1 MVRPVI
7 RPVVILMVLLVVILL
22 IVRATRS
29 TSVRVSISSA
39 GVNRRRSVLHQ
50 VHRLLLR
57 RPVSVFNVTPRSRPI
72 FCFPVSS
79 RCLRISTRVLERRI
93 KLRFVV
99 VKHRSSRR
107 QILLLLVVVVVT
119 ALCSMVSVVKSLF
132 LLKSARDFA
141 MKEIRA
147 SRGEERAFLF
157 VWFLEFFLLL
167 VFFLCGEPFC
177 FSAPKTRKTFCEVE
191 WNDYRD

>member
-7 RPVVILMVLLVVILL
+7 RPVVILMVLLVILL

-29 TSVRVSISSA
+29 TSVSVSISSA

-57 RPVSVFNVTPRSRPI
+57 RPVSVFNITPRSRPI

-99 VKHRSSRR
+99 VKHRQNR
-107 QILLLLVVVVVT
+107 QILLLVVVVVT
-119 ALCSMVSVVKSLF
+119 ALCSMVSIVKSLF
-132 LLKSARDFA
+132 LLSKSARDFFS

-157 VWFLEFFLLL
+157 VWF
-167 VFFLCGEPFC
+167 
-177 FSAPKTRKTFCEVE
+177 S
-191 WNDYRD
+191 

>member
-1 MVRPVI
+1 
-7 RPVVILMVLLVVILL
+7 VVILMLLLLVVVISL
-22 IVRATRS
+22 IVRATGS
-29 TSVRVSISSA
+29 TSVSVSISSA
-39 GVNRRRSVLHQ
+39 GINRRRSVLHQ

-57 RPVSVFNVTPRSRPI
+57 RPVSVFNITPSRPI

-99 VKHRSSRR
+99 VKHRQNR
-107 QILLLLVVVVVT
+107 QILLLVVVVVFT
-119 ALCSMVSVVKSLF
+119 ALCSMVSIVKSLF
-132 LLKSARDFA
+132 LLSKSARDFFS

-157 VWFLEFFLLL
+157 VWF
-167 VFFLCGEPFC
+167 
-177 FSAPKTRKTFCEVE
+177 S
-191 WNDYRD
+191 

>member
-1 MVRPVI
+1 MVRSVI
-7 RPVVILMVLLVVILL
+7 RPVVILMVLLVLLVVILL

-57 RPVSVFNVTPRSRPI
+57 RPVSVFNITPSRPI

-99 VKHRSSRR
+99 VKHRRADKSFFLW
-107 QILLLLVVVVVT
+107 LLLLL
-119 ALCSMVSVVKSLF
+119 LCVRWYQSLKVSSF
-132 LLKSARDFA
+132 LRERARDFA

-147 SRGEERAFLF
+147 SRGGRVRAF
-157 VWFLEFFLLL
+157 VVGWF
-167 VFFLCGEPFC
+167 
-177 FSAPKTRKTFCEVE
+177 S
-191 WNDYRD
+191 

>member
-1 MVRPVI
+1 
-7 RPVVILMVLLVVILL
+7 VVILL

-29 TSVRVSISSA
+29 TSVSVSISSA

-57 RPVSVFNVTPRSRPI
+57 RPVSVFNITPRSRPI

-99 VKHRSSRR
+99 VKHRQSR
-107 QILLLLVVVVVT
+107 QILLLVVVVVLL
-119 ALCSMVSVVKSLF
+119 LCVRWYQSLKVSSF
-132 LLKSARDFA
+132 LRESARDFA

-147 SRGEERAFLF
+147 SRGGRVRAF
-157 VWFLEFFLLL
+157 VVGWF
-167 VFFLCGEPFC
+167 
-177 FSAPKTRKTFCEVE
+177 S
-191 WNDYRD
+191 

>member
-7 RPVVILMVLLVVILL
+7 CPVVILMLLLLLVVILL
-22 IVRATRS
+22 IVRATGS
-29 TSVRVSISSA
+29 TSVSVSISSA
-39 GVNRRRSVLHQ
+39 GINRRRSVLHQ

-57 RPVSVFNVTPRSRPI
+57 RPVSVFNITPSRPI

-99 VKHRSSRR
+99 VKHRQNR
-107 QILLLLVVVVVT
+107 QILLLVVVVVT
-119 ALCSMVSVVKSLF
+119 ALCSMVSVAKSLF
-132 LLKSARDFA
+132 LLLKSARDFA

-147 SRGEERAFLF
+147 GAAGEE
-157 VWFLEFFLLL
+157 
-167 VFFLCGEPFC
+167 C
-177 FSAPKTRKTFCEVE
+177 
-191 WNDYRD
+191 

>member
-7 RPVVILMVLLVVILL
+7 RPVVILMLLLLLVVILL

-29 TSVRVSISSA
+29 TSVSVSISSA

-57 RPVSVFNVTPRSRPI
+57 RPVSVFNITPSRPI

-99 VKHRSSRR
+99 VKHRQNR
-107 QILLLLVVVVVT
+107 QILLLVVVVVT

-147 SRGEERAFLF
+147 GAAGEE
-157 VWFLEFFLLL
+157 
-167 VFFLCGEPFC
+167 C
-177 FSAPKTRKTFCEVE
+177 
-191 WNDYRD
+191 

>member
-7 RPVVILMVLLVVILL
+7 CPVVILMLLLLVVVILL

-29 TSVRVSISSA
+29 TSVSVSISSA

-57 RPVSVFNVTPRSRPI
+57 RPVSVFNITPSRPI

-99 VKHRSSRR
+99 VKHRRADKSFF
-107 QILLLLVVVVVT
+107 VVVVVT

-147 SRGEERAFLF
+147 SRGEERAFLCGF
-157 VWFLEFFLLL
+157 CEFFSSFFVFVVRTLS
-167 VFFLCGEPFC
+167 FFL
-177 FSAPKTRKTFCEVE
+177 SAPKT
-191 WNDYRD
+191 

>member
-29 TSVRVSISSA
+29 TSVSVSISSA

-57 RPVSVFNVTPRSRPI
+57 RPVSVFNITPRSRPI

-99 VKHRSSRR
+99 VKHRQNR
-107 QILLLLVVVVVT
+107 QILLLVVVVVT
-119 ALCSMVSVVKSLF
+119 ALCSMVSVAKSLF
-132 LLKSARDFA
+132 LLKSARDFFS

-147 SRGEERAFLF
+147 SRGEERAFLCGFCELFSSLFLF
-157 VWFLEFFLLL
+157 V
-167 VFFLCGEPFC
+167 VCEPFFC
-177 FSAPKTRKTFCEVE
+177 LPPRKL
-191 WNDYRD
+191 

>member
-7 RPVVILMVLLVVILL
+7 CPVVILMLLLLVVVILL
-22 IVRATRS
+22 IVRATGS
-29 TSVRVSISSA
+29 TSVSVSISSA
-39 GVNRRRSVLHQ
+39 GINRRRSVLHQ

-57 RPVSVFNVTPRSRPI
+57 RPVSVFNITPSRPI

-99 VKHRSSRR
+99 VKHRRADKSFFLW
-107 QILLLLVVVVVT
+107 LLLLL
-119 ALCSMVSVVKSLF
+119 LCVRWYQSLKVSSF
-132 LLKSARDFA
+132 LRARATSFA

-147 SRGEERAFLF
+147 SRGKKE
-157 VWFLEFFLLL
+157 
-167 VFFLCGEPFC
+167 
-177 FSAPKTRKTFCEVE
+177 
-191 WNDYRD
+191 

>member
-7 RPVVILMVLLVVILL
+7 CPVVILMLLLLVVVILL
-22 IVRATRS
+22 IVRATGS
-29 TSVRVSISSA
+29 TSVSNSISSA
-39 GVNRRRSVLHQ
+39 GINRRRSVLHQ

-57 RPVSVFNVTPRSRPI
+57 RPVSVFNITPSRPI

-99 VKHRSSRR
+99 VKHRRADKSFFLW
-107 QILLLLVVVVVT
+107 LLLLL
-119 ALCSMVSVVKSLF
+119 LCVRWYQSLKVSSF
-132 LLKSARDFA
+132 LRARATSFA

-147 SRGEERAFLF
+147 SRGKKE
-157 VWFLEFFLLL
+157 
-167 VFFLCGEPFC
+167 
-177 FSAPKTRKTFCEVE
+177 
-191 WNDYRD
+191 

>member
-57 RPVSVFNVTPRSRPI
+57 RPVSVFNITPSRPI

-107 QILLLLVVVVVT
+107 QILLLVVVVVT

-147 SRGEERAFLF
+147 SRGGGGRAFLC
-157 VWFLEFFLLL
+157 VLMCFFEKLFLL
-167 VFFLCGEPFC
+167 VF
-177 FSAPKTRKTFCEVE
+177 V
-191 WNDYRD
+191 

>member
-7 RPVVILMVLLVVILL
+7 CPVVILMLLLLLVVVILL
-22 IVRATRS
+22 IVRATGS
-29 TSVRVSISSA
+29 TSVSVSISSA
-39 GVNRRRSVLHQ
+39 GINRRRSVLHQ

-57 RPVSVFNVTPRSRPI
+57 RPVSVFNITPSRPI

-99 VKHRSSRR
+99 VKHRRADKSFFLW
-107 QILLLLVVVVVT
+107 LLLLL
-119 ALCSMVSVVKSLF
+119 LCVRWYQSLKVSSF
-132 LLKSARDFA
+132 LRARATSFA

-147 SRGEERAFLF
+147 SRGKKE
-157 VWFLEFFLLL
+157 
-167 VFFLCGEPFC
+167 
-177 FSAPKTRKTFCEVE
+177 
-191 WNDYRD
+191 

>member
-1 MVRPVI
+1 M
-7 RPVVILMVLLVVILL
+7 LLLLVVVILL
-22 IVRATRS
+22 IVRATGS
-29 TSVRVSISSA
+29 TSVSNSISSA
-39 GVNRRRSVLHQ
+39 GINRRRSVLHQ

-57 RPVSVFNVTPRSRPI
+57 RPVSVFNITPSRPI

-119 ALCSMVSVVKSLF
+119 ALCSMVSIVKSLF
-132 LLKSARDFA
+132 LLKSARDFLRNEGNSSEPRQ
-141 MKEIRA
+141 KRV
-147 SRGEERAFLF
+147 RAFVVF
-157 VWFLEFFLLL
+157 CGFREKKFFFLFFFFSSSPLL
-167 VFFLCGEPFC
+167 CFFF
-177 FSAPKTRKTFCEVE
+177 F
-191 WNDYRD
+191 

>member
-7 RPVVILMVLLVVILL
+7 RPVVILMVLLVLLVVILL

-29 TSVRVSISSA
+29 TSVSVSISSA
-39 GVNRRRSVLHQ
+39 GINRRRSVLHQ

-99 VKHRSSRR
+99 VKHRQNR
-107 QILLLLVVVVVT
+107 QILLLVVVVVFT
-119 ALCSMVSVVKSLF
+119 ALCSMVSIVKSLF
-132 LLKSARDFA
+132 LLSKSARDFFS

-157 VWFLEFFLLL
+157 VWF
-167 VFFLCGEPFC
+167 
-177 FSAPKTRKTFCEVE
+177 S
-191 WNDYRD
+191 

>member
-7 RPVVILMVLLVVILL
+7 CPVVILMLLLLLVVILL
-22 IVRATRS
+22 IVRATGS
-29 TSVRVSISSA
+29 TSVSVSISSA
-39 GVNRRRSVLHQ
+39 GINRRRSVLHQ

-57 RPVSVFNVTPRSRPI
+57 RPVSVFNITPSRPI

-99 VKHRSSRR
+99 VKHRRADKSFFLW
-107 QILLLLVVVVVT
+107 LLLLL
-119 ALCSMVSVVKSLF
+119 LCVRWYQSLKVSSF
-132 LLKSARDFA
+132 LRARATSFA

-147 SRGEERAFLF
+147 SRGKKE
-157 VWFLEFFLLL
+157 
-167 VFFLCGEPFC
+167 
-177 FSAPKTRKTFCEVE
+177 
-191 WNDYRD
+191 

>member
-7 RPVVILMVLLVVILL
+7 RPVVILMVLLVLLVVILL

-57 RPVSVFNVTPRSRPI
+57 RPVSVFNITPRSRPI

-99 VKHRSSRR
+99 VKHRQNR
-107 QILLLLVVVVVT
+107 QILLLVVVVVT
-119 ALCSMVSVVKSLF
+119 ALCSMVSVAKSLF
-132 LLKSARDFA
+132 LLLKSARDFA
-141 MKEIRA
+141 MKEIEQEP
-147 SRGEERAFLF
+147 RGKSVES
-157 VWFLEFFLLL
+157 FF
-167 VFFLCGEPFC
+167 
-177 FSAPKTRKTFCEVE
+177 
-191 WNDYRD
+191 

>member
-7 RPVVILMVLLVVILL
+7 RPVVILMVLLVILL

-29 TSVRVSISSA
+29 TSVSVSISSA

-57 RPVSVFNVTPRSRPI
+57 RPVSVFNITPRSRPI

-99 VKHRSSRR
+99 VKHRQNR
-107 QILLLLVVVVVT
+107 QILLLVVVVVT

-132 LLKSARDFA
+132 LLKSARDFFS

-157 VWFLEFFLLL
+157 VWF
-167 VFFLCGEPFC
+167 
-177 FSAPKTRKTFCEVE
+177 S
-191 WNDYRD
+191 

>member
-1 MVRPVI
+1 MVRSVI
-7 RPVVILMVLLVVILL
+7 RPVVILMVLLVLLVVILL

-99 VKHRSSRR
+99 VKHRRADKSFFLW
-107 QILLLLVVVVVT
+107 LLLLL
-119 ALCSMVSVVKSLF
+119 LCVRWYQSLKVSSF
-132 LLKSARDFA
+132 LRARATSFA

-147 SRGEERAFLF
+147 SRGKKE
-157 VWFLEFFLLL
+157 
-167 VFFLCGEPFC
+167 
-177 FSAPKTRKTFCEVE
+177 
-191 WNDYRD
+191 

>member
-7 RPVVILMVLLVVILL
+7 RPVVILMLLLVLVVVILL
-22 IVRATRS
+22 IVRATGS
-29 TSVRVSISSA
+29 TSVSVSISSA

-57 RPVSVFNVTPRSRPI
+57 RPVSVFNITPSRPI

-99 VKHRSSRR
+99 VKHRRADKSLLW
-107 QILLLLVVVVVT
+107 LLLLL
-119 ALCSMVSVVKSLF
+119 LCVRWYQSLKVSSF
-132 LLKSARDFA
+132 LRARA
-141 MKEIRA
+141 T
-147 SRGEERAFLF
+147 SQ
-157 VWFLEFFLLL
+157 
-167 VFFLCGEPFC
+167 
-177 FSAPKTRKTFCEVE
+177 
-191 WNDYRD
+191 

>member
-7 RPVVILMVLLVVILL
+7 RPVVILMVLLVILL

-29 TSVRVSISSA
+29 TSVSVSISSA

-57 RPVSVFNVTPRSRPI
+57 RPVSVFNITPSRPI

-99 VKHRSSRR
+99 VKHRQNR
-107 QILLLLVVVVVT
+107 QILLLVVVVVFT
-119 ALCSMVSVVKSLF
+119 ALCSMVSIVKSLF
-132 LLKSARDFA
+132 LLSKSARDFFS

-157 VWFLEFFLLL
+157 VWFL
-167 VFFLCGEPFC
+167 
-177 FSAPKTRKTFCEVE
+177 
-191 WNDYRD
+191 

>member
-1 MVRPVI
+1 
-7 RPVVILMVLLVVILL
+7 MVLLVILL

-29 TSVRVSISSA
+29 TSVSVSISSA

-57 RPVSVFNVTPRSRPI
+57 RPVSVFNITPRSRPI

-99 VKHRSSRR
+99 VKHRQNR
-107 QILLLLVVVVVT
+107 QILLLVVVVVFT
-119 ALCSMVSVVKSLF
+119 ALCSMVSIVKSLF

-147 SRGEERAFLF
+147 SRGGRVRAFVVVVF
-157 VWFLEFFLLL
+157 VKNFFLFFF
-167 VFFLCGEPFC
+167 VFFSPSLLLLLLISWCC
-177 FSAPKTRKTFCEVE
+177 
-191 WNDYRD
+191 Y

>member
-7 RPVVILMVLLVVILL
+7 RPVVILMVLLVLLVVILL

-29 TSVRVSISSA
+29 TSVSVSISSA

-99 VKHRSSRR
+99 VKHRQNR
-107 QILLLLVVVVVT
+107 QILLLVVVVFT
-119 ALCSMVSVVKSLF
+119 ALCSMVSIVKSLF
-132 LLKSARDFA
+132 LLKSARDFFS

-157 VWFLEFFLLL
+157 VWFL
-167 VFFLCGEPFC
+167 
-177 FSAPKTRKTFCEVE
+177 
-191 WNDYRD
+191 

>member
-7 RPVVILMVLLVVILL
+7 CPVVILMLLLLVVVILL
-22 IVRATRS
+22 IVRATGS
-29 TSVRVSISSA
+29 TSVSNSISSA
-39 GVNRRRSVLHQ
+39 GINRRRSVLHQ

-99 VKHRSSRR
+99 VKHRQNR
-107 QILLLLVVVVVT
+107 QILLLVVVV
-119 ALCSMVSVVKSLF
+119 
-132 LLKSARDFA
+132 
-141 MKEIRA
+141 
-147 SRGEERAFLF
+147 
-157 VWFLEFFLLL
+157 LLL
-167 VFFLCGEPFC
+167 LCVRWYQSLKVSSFLRARATSFQ
-177 FSAPKTRKTFCEVE
+177 
-191 WNDYRD
+191 

>member
-7 RPVVILMVLLVVILL
+7 RPVVILMVLLVLLVVILL

-57 RPVSVFNVTPRSRPI
+57 RPVSVFNITPSRPI

-99 VKHRSSRR
+99 VKHRQNR
-107 QILLLLVVVVVT
+107 QILLLVVVVVT

-132 LLKSARDFA
+132 LLKSARDFFS

-157 VWFLEFFLLL
+157 VWF
-167 VFFLCGEPFC
+167 
-177 FSAPKTRKTFCEVE
+177 S
-191 WNDYRD
+191 